1 MREQRPRTRASGYS
15 PTVDLDEARAFV
27 QKHHRGVL
35 ATRRAD
41 GRIQQSPVLVNVDG
55 EGRAMISSRETA
67 YKVRNLRRDPWAQA
81 CIFTNGFFG
90 QWLFFEGTAQVLSL
104 PEAMD
109 PLIDYYKRFPDEN
122 PDWDDYRARMERE
135 RRVLIR
141 IELERAGPDR
151 QG

>member
-1 MREQRPRTRASGYS
+1 
-15 PTVDLDEARAFV
+15 VDLDAARLFLRE
-27 QKHHRGVL
+27 HHRGVL

-41 GRIQQSPVLVNVDG
+41 SGIQQSPVLVNVDG
-55 EGRAMISSRETA
+55 EGRAIISSRETA

-81 CIFTNGFFG
+81 CVFTDGFFG
-90 QWLFFEGTAQVLSL
+90 QWLFVEGLAQVLSL

>member
-1 MREQRPRTRASGYS
+1 
-15 PTVDLDEARAFV
+15 VDLDEARAFLRE
-27 QKHHRGVL
+27 HHRGVL

-41 GRIQQSPVLVNVDG
+41 GGVQQSPVLVNADA
-55 EGRAMISSRETA
+55 EGRAVISSRETA
-67 YKVRNLRRDPWAQA
+67 YKVRNLRRDPWAQVCA
-81 CIFTNGFFG
+81 FTDGFFG
-90 QWLFFEGTAQVLSL
+90 QWLFVEGSADVLSL
-104 PEAMD
+104 PEALD

-141 IELERAGPDR
+141 IEVERAGPDR